1 MSRLK
6 GAART
11 GLGEPASSAA
21 EPEPSRVDTLFSGGN
36 SSAPWKKALEGGRFS
51 SGCWTGKDQRF
62 RRRQRFPEP
71 QPRTGSR
78 WRELRRWEGGK
89 KERKPNKPRICQLC
103 GQPRQNDYGHS
114 QFGGEHFCALHSG
127 ITVELWLAEKRRT

>member
-1 MSRLK
+1 MTLYRRRKAEERDREALHLEQAEGGSQNRP
-6 GAART
+6 
-11 GLGEPASSAA
+11 GEPASSAA
-21 EPEPSRVDTLFSGGN
+21 EPEPSRVDTLFSGGR
-36 SSAPWKKALEGGRFS
+36 G
-51 SGCWTGKDQRF
+51 
-62 RRRQRFPEP
+62 PEVP
-71 QPRTGSR
+71 PPPKVPRTTAWNR
-78 WRELRRWEGGK
+78 LKVERIKEMGGE